1 MNDIATLND
10 NFRHTFIGG
19 QVLLTA
25 GISAMSSE
33 DKANIMS
40 LVQNFNDFT
49 PSNDVYGE
57 HDFLSIDYKGN
68 KIFAKIDYYDLNY
81 EFMSENPANPDITNR
96 VLTILL
102 SCEY

>member
-1 MNDIATLND
+1 MSDIATLND
-10 NFRHTFIGG
+10 KFRKSFIGG
-19 QVLLTA
+19 EVLLSA

-33 DKANIMS
+33 DKANIVSM
-40 LVQNFNDFT
+40 VQNFNDFI

-57 HDFLSIDYKGN
+57 HDFLSMDYKGN

>member
-10 NFRHTFIGG
+10 NFRKTFTGC

-25 GISAMSSE
+25 GIAAISSE
-33 DKANIMS
+33 DKANIISM
-40 LVQNFNDFT
+40 VQNFNDFT

>member
-1 MNDIATLND
+1 MTDIATLND
-10 NFRHTFIGG
+10 KFRKSFIGG
-19 QVLLTA
+19 EVLLSA
-25 GISAMSSE
+25 GIATMSSE
-33 DKANIMS
+33 DKANIVS
-40 LVQNFNDFT
+40 LVQNFNDFNED
-49 PSNDVYGE
+49 NDPYSE
-57 HDFLSIDYKGN
+57 HDFFSIDYKGN

>member
-1 MNDIATLND
+1 MSDIATLND
-10 NFRHTFIGG
+10 NFRRSFINGE
-19 QVLLTA
+19 VLLSA
-25 GISAMSSE
+25 GIAAMSSE
-33 DKANIMS
+33 DKANIISM
-40 LVQNFNDFT
+40 VQNFNDFT

>member
-10 NFRHTFIGG
+10 NFRKTFTGG

-25 GISAMSSE
+25 GIAAMSSE
-33 DKANIMS
+33 DKANIISM
-40 LVQNFNDFT
+40 VQNFNDFT

-81 EFMSENPANPDITNR
+81 KFMSENPANPDITNR